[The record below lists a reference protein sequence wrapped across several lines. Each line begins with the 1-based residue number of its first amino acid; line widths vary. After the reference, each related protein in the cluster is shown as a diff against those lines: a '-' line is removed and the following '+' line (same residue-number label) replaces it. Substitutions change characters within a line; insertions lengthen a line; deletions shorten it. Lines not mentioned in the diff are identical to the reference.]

1 NLRTTMAV
9 VGVYLAMVQQQGT
22 ELTNLTPNQQ
32 AAKVLE
38 KMESVK
44 MLPALTDAA
53 ERQKEIATI
62 EAALL
67 TVGQVQSA
75 TGLAQQ

>member
-1 NLRTTMAV
+1 MAV
-9 VGVYLAMVQQQGT
+9 VGVYLPMVQQQGT

-38 KMESVK
+38 KMESVG
-44 MLPALTDAA
+44 MIDTVTDAD
-53 ERQKEIATI
+53 ERKKEIVTI
-62 EAALL
+62 EVALL

-75 TGLAQQ
+75 TGLAPQSQ